1 MEYLIRWK
9 GYSDAWD
16 TWEPRDNMDCK
27 GRTSINDVRKRQSKM
42 RTGEGVQKPENFV
55 DVICAWPTSTFNLH
69 RSSKDEGTDRLRD
82 FDHYKAEIGGQ
93 R

>member
-27 GRTSINDVRKRQSKM
+27 GRRPAINDVRAEENLLGG
-42 RTGEGVQKPENFV
+42 TEGGRGGYLGV
-55 DVICAWPTSTFNLH
+55 S
-69 RSSKDEGTDRLRD
+69 D
-82 FDHYKAEIGGQ
+82 F
-93 R
+93 